1 MKPKRTKRREEIKSL
16 LDRRTR
22 IAAENQLNY
31 LVPTMSPAPKD
42 EETNEI
48 ESIKGAISLY
58 KEFGVTDLIIQPKW
72 MGSYC
77 LVYLHREYEK
87 TKIFTRNGY
96 KIHWLDINLFKESL
110 QRAKSLFEDPNVEL
124 VVLEGELLPWSA
136 LGQGLI
142 DDEYKRYEYLQSKR
156 LEFYKNSTILSK
168 INDII
173 VNSPEYAKFLENPD
187 SFPSHVKRQYEAI
200 SKVPEL
206 IPSVDQFERSLNIYS
221 SQLDLFATGSSNL
234 KIELFN
240 LLKIVKNDGTEVLN
254 FDNTIFSK
262 ISKAEYLIIKNG
274 DVSSVDSYW
283 TLNQSY
289 NHEGVVVKP
298 LVAGN
303 EKIPYAI
310 KVRNK
315 NYLQMIYGI
324 DFDRRYDYYFKRRN
338 IRPKLRLSIQEYEAA
353 LNLLSIPMNTISK
366 ENDKFIEM
374 FNNVLAAQRA
384 EEKLDKRL

>member
-16 LDRRTR
+16 LDKRTR

-48 ESIKGAISLY
+48 ESIKGAIDLY

-77 LVYLHREYEK
+77 LVYLHREYEN
-87 TKIFTRNGY
+87 TKIFTRNGH

-124 VVLEGELLPWSA
+124 AILEGELLPWSI

-142 DDEYKRYEYLQSKR
+142 DDDFRRYEYLQAKR
-156 LEFYKNSTILSK
+156 LEFYKNSTILAK
-168 INDII
+168 VNDII
-173 VNSPEYAKFLENPD
+173 ANSSEYAKFLADPD
-187 SFPSHVKRQYEAI
+187 SVPQHVKRQYEAI

-206 IPSVDQFERSLNIYS
+206 IPSPDQFEKSLDIYS
-221 SQLDLFATGSSNL
+221 NQLDLFATGPTNI

-254 FDNTIFSK
+254 FDNSIFSR
-262 ISKAEYLIIKNG
+262 ISKAEYLIVKDGNLDQI
-274 DVSSVDSYW
+274 DAYW
-283 TLNQSY
+283 SLNQSY

-298 LVAGN
+298 LITGN

-315 NYLQMIYGI
+315 NYLQMIYGV

-338 IRPKLRLSIQEYEAA
+338 IRPKLRLSIQEYSAG
-353 LNLLSIPMNTISK
+353 LKLLSIPMNTISK
-366 ENDKFIEM
+366 ENDGYVEVFSE
-374 FNNVLAAQRA
+374 VLKAQRA
-384 EEKLDKRL
+384 EEKLDNRL